1 MRVLLGAAFSVV
13 IAGTAFAAPV
23 TDATVAFLMSPDGAN
38 VSGQSIGV
46 CGNVESL

>member
-1 MRVLLGAAFSVV
+1 MV
-13 IAGTAFAAPV
+13 TADDVA
-23 TDATVAFLMSPDGAN
+23 ATVAFLISPDGAN